1 MNLDELV
8 QLVLEE
14 LSADRESSSVE
25 EMGVSTE
32 LLGDSATRMY
42 YSFKRQISPG
52 GSTYIS
58 INAGISQDFSQEQI
72 DIIKDAIQL
81 YFQRNLSYLRTSP
94 LGCVLKYGSTYPRN
108 PAFPFPHIS
117 PDPKLDQGSLIYVA
131 TYLST
136 GNYLKDGEYFP
147 SEYRILLINRF
158 DKDPVSDP
166 VTGRTSYTL
175 GLAGVNIYAINNQIL
190 EISLN
195 GKFIGAGSSYPS
207 STNKD
212 VWAGVIGHEILHNL
226 GWEHGADNTSTYIGE
241 YGRCIER
248 DGADQPLALVPLPY
262 DEICGTVSS

>member
-1 MNLDELV
+1 M
-8 QLVLEE
+8 
-14 LSADRESSSVE
+14 
-25 EMGVSTE
+25 
-32 LLGDSATRMY
+32 
-42 YSFKRQISPG
+42 
-52 GSTYIS
+52 
-58 INAGISQDFSQEQI
+58 
-72 DIIKDAIQL
+72 
-81 YFQRNLSYLRTSP
+81 
-94 LGCVLKYGSTYPRN
+94 
-108 PAFPFPHIS
+108 
-117 PDPKLDQGSLIYVA
+117 PDPNAIGQASLIYVA
-131 TYLST
+131 TYSST
-136 GNYLKDGEYFP
+136 GNYLKDGKYFP

-166 VTGRTSYTL
+166 ATGRSSYTL

-226 GWEHGADNTSTYIGE
+226 GWEHGADNTGSYIGE

-248 DGADQPLALVPLPY
+248 NGADQPLALVPLPY